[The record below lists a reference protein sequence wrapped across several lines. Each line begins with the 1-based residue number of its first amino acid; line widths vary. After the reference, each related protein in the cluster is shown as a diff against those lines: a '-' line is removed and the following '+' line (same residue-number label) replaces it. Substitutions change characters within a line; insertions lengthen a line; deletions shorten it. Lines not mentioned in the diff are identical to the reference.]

1 MSTPRLEL
9 PGTLGL
15 GVSPRA
21 GARRRRRNRIMTVVL
36 YLALILALIPLVLI
50 LYQVVRKGI
59 GAMSWQFLTQ
69 TPPFSFRREG
79 GGFVN
84 GAIGS
89 AYMLLIAML
98 LSIPLG
104 IGAAVFLVEYRESRL
119 TGPVRFFTD
128 VMTGVPS
135 VFVGLFVFSILVRG
149 RLGFGTFVGAV
160 SLAILMLPIVVR
172 GAEEMLL
179 LVPDDL
185 RRASYAL
192 GARRWQTALRVV
204 LPSATPGLI
213 TSTMLAVARAAGE
226 TAPLILT
233 ALGAYKIVLAFQ
245 GGTGQAAL
253 PLQIFEGARN
263 PFAAGQARAW
273 AGALELMI
281 LVLLLTFLA
290 RWASRRRVHRSRS

>member
-1 MSTPRLEL
+1 VSTPRLDTREAAR
-9 PGTLGL
+9 PG
-15 GVSPRA
+15 SPWPLA
-21 GARRRRRNRIMTVVL
+21 ARRRRRNRIMTAVL
-36 YLALILALIPLVLI
+36 YLALAVALVPLVLI
-50 LYQVVRKGI
+50 LFEVVRRGL

-69 TPPFSFRREG
+69 TPPFSFRKEG

-89 AYMLLIAML
+89 AYMLLIASL

-149 RLGFGTFVGAV
+149 HLGFGTFVGAV

-179 LVPDDL
+179 LVPNDL
-185 RRASYAL
+185 RHASYAL
-192 GARRWQTALRVV
+192 GARRWQTAVRVV
-204 LPSATPGLI
+204 LPSAAPGLI

-233 ALGAYKIVLAFQ
+233 ALGAYKIVFDFQ
-245 GGTGQAAL
+245 SGTGQAAL

-281 LVLLLTFLA
+281 LVLLLTFVA
-290 RWASRRRVHRSRS
+290 RWIGHRRGQRSSR